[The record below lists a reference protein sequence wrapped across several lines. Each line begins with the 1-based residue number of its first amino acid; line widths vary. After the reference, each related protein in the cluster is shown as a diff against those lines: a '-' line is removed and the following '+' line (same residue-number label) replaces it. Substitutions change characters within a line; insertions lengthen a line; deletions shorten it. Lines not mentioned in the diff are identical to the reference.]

1 MGRTIRFSILFL
13 GLLAFLGTVFAM
25 ATWQPDVPRART
37 AAGSDQPSFPRIRSE
52 QERAF
57 EQELEELGAGL
68 PGEVGIAVVDV
79 ETGHS
84 YDFNGDEI
92 LPQQSVSKL
101 WVTLTAL
108 DAVDRGKLKLSES
121 VTVRREDLT
130 LFYQPIRGL
139 VKARGSVTT
148 DYGDLMRRAIT
159 QSDNTAN
166 DLLLRRVGGPETVQE
181 YLDARGIESVRF
193 GTDERTKQSAI
204 AGLQWNQAY
213 STGARFFDARD
224 EVPIG
229 LRRLAFERYLADPVD
244 GASPLGI
251 ARALAMLSRG
261 ELLSPESSAFLL
273 DLLSQT
279 KSGPNRLKGGVPSD
293 WSFGH
298 KTGTG
303 QFLEGEQSGYN
314 DVGLLTAP
322 DGRTYAIATMIGRTR
337 VPTPARMSMMQE
349 VARAIVRFHESRSF
363 LPPATEEAP

>member
-1 MGRTIRFSILFL
+1 MGRTIRFSILLL
-13 GLLAFLGTVFAM
+13 GLLALLGTVFAM
-25 ATWQPDVPRART
+25 ATWQPEVPGART
-37 AAGSDQPSFPRIRSE
+37 VAGSEKPSLPRIRSE
-52 QERAF
+52 EERAF

-79 ETGHS
+79 ETGNS

-108 DAVDRGKLKLSES
+108 DAVDRGQLDLSENI
-121 VTVRREDLT
+121 TIGREDLT
-130 LFYQPIRGL
+130 VFYQPIRDL
-139 VKARGSVTT
+139 VRTRGSVTT
-148 DYGDLMRRAIT
+148 DYGDLMRRAIA

-166 DLLLRRVGGPETVQE
+166 DLLLRRVGGPKEVQA
-181 YLDARGIESVRF
+181 YLDARRIEAVRF

-204 AGLQWNQAY
+204 AGLKWRQDY
-213 STGARFFDARD
+213 SYENSFFDARD
-224 EVPIG
+224 DVPIG
-229 LRRLAFERYLADPVD
+229 QRRLAFERYLADPID

-251 ARALAMLSRG
+251 ARALAMLKRG
-261 ELLSPESSAFLL
+261 ELLSPESTAFLL

-279 KSGPNRLKGGVPSD
+279 KSGPNRLMGGVPPD

-322 DGRTYAIATMIGRTR
+322 GGRTYAIATMIGRTR
-337 VPTPARMSMMQE
+337 VPTPERMAMMQE
-349 VARAIVRFHESRSF
+349 VVRATVRFHEARTF
-363 LPPATEEAP
+363 LPPAAEEAP

>member
-1 MGRTIRFSILFL
+1 MGQTIRFSLLFL

-25 ATWQPDVPRART
+25 ATWKPDVPGART
-37 AAGSDQPSFPRIRSE
+37 LTSSEESSLPRIKSE

-68 PGEVGIAVVDV
+68 PGEVGIAVVDAK
-79 ETGHS
+79 TGYS
-84 YDFNGDEI
+84 YDFDGEEI

-101 WVTLTAL
+101 WVTMAAL
-108 DAVDRGKLKLSES
+108 DAADRGTLDLSER

-130 LFYQPIRGL
+130 VFYQPIRDL
-139 VKARGSVTT
+139 VRARGSVTT

-166 DLLLRRVGGPETVQE
+166 DLLLRRVGGPKKVQA
-181 YLDARGIESVRF
+181 YLDARGIENVRF

-204 AGLQWNQAY
+204 AGLKWKQGY
-213 STGARFFDARD
+213 SYENTFFDARD
-224 EVPIG
+224 DVPIG
-229 LRRLAFERYLADPVD
+229 QRRLAFERYLADPID

-261 ELLSPESSAFLL
+261 ELLSPGSTAFLL
-273 DLLSQT
+273 DLMSQT
-279 KSGPNRLKGGVPSD
+279 KSGPNRLKGGVPPD

-314 DVGLLTAP
+314 DIGLLTAP

-337 VPTPARMSMMQE
+337 VPTPERMEMMQE
-349 VARAIVRFHESRSF
+349 VVRATVRFHEARTF
-363 LPPATEEAP
+363 IPPSAEESP

>member
-1 MGRTIRFSILFL
+1 MGHTIRFSILFL
-13 GLLAFLGTVFAM
+13 GLLALLGTVFAM
-25 ATWQPDVPRART
+25 ATWQPDVPGART
-37 AAGSDQPSFPRIRSE
+37 VADSEKSSLPRIRSE

-79 ETGHS
+79 VSGYA
-84 YDFNGDEI
+84 YDFNGDEL

-101 WVTLTAL
+101 WVTMAAL
-108 DAVDRGKLKLSES
+108 DAVDRGELDLSER

-130 LFYQPIRGL
+130 VFFQPIREL
-139 VKARGSVTT
+139 VRARGSVTET
-148 DYGDLMRRAIT
+148 YADLIERAIT

-166 DLLLRRVGGPETVQE
+166 DLLLRRVGGPDAVEE
-181 YLDARGIESVRF
+181 YLDARGIEAVRF

-204 AGLQWNQAY
+204 AGLEWKQEY
-213 STGARFFDARD
+213 SYENRFFDARD

-229 LRRLAFERYLADPVD
+229 QRRLAFERYLADPID

-251 ARALAMLSRG
+251 ATALAMLKRG
-261 ELLSPESSAFLL
+261 ELLSPESTAFLL

-279 KSGPNRLKGGVPSD
+279 KSGPNRLKGGVPPD
-293 WSFGH
+293 WSIGH

-314 DVGLLTAP
+314 DVGLLTGP
-322 DGRTYAIATMIGRTR
+322 GGRTYAIATMIGRTR
-337 VPTPARMSMMQE
+337 VPTPERMEMMQE
-349 VARAIVRFHESRSF
+349 VVRATVRFHEARTF
-363 LPPATEEAP
+363 LPPVTGEAP